1 MKDLRKNFERF
12 CLKNR
17 DRGIPNLMLVIAIG
31 NLIAYALSV
40 IDPSRV
46 VYRFLCFSPSKIL
59 HGQIWRLFTYVF
71 TYLLDVSGSY
81 LFPCRH
87 QSVLLLPVRQDAR
100 KLLGC
105 LPL

>member
-40 IDPSRV
+40 IFRALAQ
-46 VYRFLCFSPSKIL
+46 RGKREANSPK
-59 HGQIWRLFTYVF
+59 
-71 TYLLDVSGSY
+71 
-81 LFPCRH
+81 
-87 QSVLLLPVRQDAR
+87 DAA
-100 KLLGC
+100 
-105 LPL
+105 